1 MYVSHFFYVDDN
13 GKVTLDAFQIM
24 HNMLCYLNH
33 VFSFNQKTKLKKSL
47 ISYYKTSGITYLR
60 KHIDANHSKNKLK
73 IQQEVN
79 FAMVESFKRHHAKY
93 TKYS

>member
-1 MYVSHFFYVDDN
+1 VNDN
-13 GKVTLDAFQIM
+13 GIVTLDALLFM
-24 HNMLCYLNH
+24 HNMLCYPNH

-60 KHIDANHSKNKLK
+60 KHIDANHSKKLK
-73 IQQEVN
+73 TFQEEVN
-79 FAMVESFKRHHAKY
+79 LAMGESLKMHHAKN